1 MLQKHFFSSKFDVK
15 SSSLLVLKLLS
26 ATVSFEIELSHS
38 CLEHILILKQLN
50 SKTQLQHII
59 EKLYIFAWVEHSVA
73 KVSFKKVKSFDQ
85 FFVPMLTYGHE
96 CWMMTEKERSQAGLE
111 KLQL

>member
-1 MLQKHFFSSKFDVK
+1 MRKNWIFFLLSSSYIAATTDSFRYERFCRLSKWNRYTMLQKHFFSSKFDVK
-15 SSSLLVLKLLS
+15 LSSLLVLKLLG

-59 EKLYIFAWVEHSVA
+59 EKLYIFA
-73 KVSFKKVKSFDQ
+73 
-85 FFVPMLTYGHE
+85 
-96 CWMMTEKERSQAGLE
+96 
-111 KLQL
+111 